1 MITDT
6 PVFQLAKY
14 PYMERLIYWLG
25 KERTRGFESGLQLAG
40 IEVREACF
48 MQCTCACMYFT

>member
-1 MITDT
+1 MITGGIPT
-6 PVFQLAKY
+6 S
-14 PYMERLIYWLG
+14 MEQSTGLER
-25 KERTRGFESGLQLAG
+25 KELEALMAG